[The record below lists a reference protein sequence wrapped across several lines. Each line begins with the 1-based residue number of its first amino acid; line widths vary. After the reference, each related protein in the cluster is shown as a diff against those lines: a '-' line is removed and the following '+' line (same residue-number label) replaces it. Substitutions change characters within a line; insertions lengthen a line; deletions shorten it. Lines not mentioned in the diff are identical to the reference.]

1 MGYSSGL
8 DRGFSSSKLVMTE
21 ITDECSSF
29 CFHCIS
35 LFLFY
40 SCFYFCDKEDTE
52 KSSLESESA
61 SDVGEN
67 EESIDKKETAMT
79 KQVERKK

>member
-1 MGYSSGL
+1 
-8 DRGFSSSKLVMTE
+8 
-21 ITDECSSF
+21 
-29 CFHCIS
+29 
-35 LFLFY
+35 LFLFN
-40 SCFYFCDKEDTE
+40 SSFYFCDKEDTE

-67 EESIDKKETAMT
+67 EESIDKKETAMA